1 MFSPRLSVLLV
12 SEALVIYIVKFVNRQ
27 VRQSVWCSGS
37 VVVFLFLSTDG
48 VYKIMKYLLYPF
60 LINRQSIC
68 QSLSVIDYFDCRH
81 LTFL

>member
-37 VVVFLFLSTDG
+37 VILFFFFFFFHTDR
-48 VYKIMKYLLYPF
+48 VHKIMKYLMYFF
-60 LINRQSIC
+60 LLTN
-68 QSLSVIDYFDCRH
+68 SLFASF
-81 LTFL
+81 

>member
-1 MFSPRLSVLLV
+1 MFSPCLSVLLV
-12 SEALVIYIVKFVNRQ
+12 SEALFIYFVKFVNRQ

-37 VVVFLFLSTDG
+37 VVVSLSTDG